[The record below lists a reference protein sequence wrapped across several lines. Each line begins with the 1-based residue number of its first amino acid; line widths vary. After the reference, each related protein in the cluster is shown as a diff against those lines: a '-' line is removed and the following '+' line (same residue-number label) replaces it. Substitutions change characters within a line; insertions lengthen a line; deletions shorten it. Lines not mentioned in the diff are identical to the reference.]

1 MPIILG
7 VPGPAPIHKLLSVAA
22 RIGVG
27 ESLRFMTR
35 GGAEVAAARA
45 NGRYD
50 AADIIR
56 QLSGG
61 DIDGIH
67 CFTFNAV
74 EDAVDWA
81 RGVAMQVDV
90 AAGDDAR

>member
-1 MPIILG
+1 
-7 VPGPAPIHKLLSVAA
+7 VAA
-22 RIGVG
+22 AIAG
-27 ESLRFMTR
+27 
-35 GGAEVAAARA
+35 ARA

-56 QLSGG
+56 QLSEG
-61 DIDGIH
+61 DFEGIH

-81 RGVAMQVDV
+81 RAMAMQVDV